1 MLHPKLRNTPIAL
14 SLLLA
19 LGFSSTV
26 SATVAKVPSNQSIQQ
41 AKDANNSAEVTRQIH
56 VVQNGSPVYFTGQHK
71 RNRFTHPTQSS
82 GFWANK
88 GEILRIEYQHQGEEI
103 DALPELWIVPIKKGK
118 EVSFGRQVV
127 KLQEGINEIEVA
139 NTGPL
144 YFAATNQP
152 GSSEITVNLLKGG
165 KPMPRFIL
173 GENTAEEWQQQLAQF
188 SDAPFAELVGKRM
201 ILTMPIK
208 NMRKQATD
216 PEGVLLLWDR
226 IVDLAEEQFG
236 LSAERAFPH
245 RATPFQYQFVSKPD
259 NTDGLMS
266 AMNYWLGTNG
276 SVIPEVITTELLQK
290 AWGPWHELGHHY
302 QMPAWTF
309 DGDTETTVNLTSL
322 YIQRALGETS
332 RLEAESRWDSVDAL
346 MKTSGYNYEDVD
358 EYIRFAMFWQLDLA
372 FGQDFYHRLGDRYRT
387 LTKAEQPKNNDE
399 KKQRFILETSRVA
412 GVNLESF
419 FQRWGLKSTQET
431 SAQLQTMNLPQLTK
445 PIWLNTDSNIAH
457 SYLLTQQN
465 ITGDVRVPDT
475 VNAGDMFSV
484 SVDVTNRERSEL
496 TYQWDIPAGVEV
508 ITDKG
513 SEITLRAPHNVLQ
526 NAMMLI
532 PVTVTDSNHMA
543 MRLASSTQLKTGGEN
558 ISAREA
564 YNELIKQRYQIEGEF
579 NFWDNTST
587 KNIPGTFYL
596 YDNPYT
602 KTRDYF
608 RLKTNSYSYFPTD
621 QTSDTYWE
629 YLESY
634 DGSQYLNGE
643 IIEVITPVKPIEKPA
658 QCSAP
663 SWEQKIYDVP
673 TTVSK
678 DGRTYTNKW
687 WVSAKTV
694 PGDAA
699 VTDTTGNGTGWSLAW
714 EDKGLCDTALKEEQ
728 QAVIDSKPVVPQQ
741 CSAPSWEQ
749 KVYEV
754 PTTISKDGRV
764 YSNKWWVS
772 AENKPG
778 DSAVTDTS
786 GNGTDWGKVWEDKGA
801 C

>member
-1 MLHPKLRNTPIAL
+1 MLHPKLRTTPIAL

-19 LGFSSTV
+19 LGFSSTL

-41 AKDANNSAEVTRQIH
+41 AKDANNSAEVTRQTH
-56 VVQNGSPVYFTGQHK
+56 VVQNGSPIYFNEQQK
-71 RNRFTHPTQSS
+71 RQFFTHPTQSS

-88 GEILRIEYQHQGEEI
+88 GEILHIEYQHQGEDI

-259 NTDGLMS
+259 NTGGYMS
-266 AMNYWLGTNG
+266 AGGYWLGTNG
-276 SVIPEVITTELLQK
+276 SGIPEVITTELLK
-290 AWGPWHELGHHY
+290 RSWGPWHELGHHY

-309 DGDTETTVNLTSL
+309 GDDIETTVNLTSL

-332 RLEAESRWDSVDAL
+332 RLEAESRWDSVAAL
-346 MKTSGYNYEDVD
+346 MKTSGHNYEDVD
-358 EYIRFAMFWQLDLA
+358 SFIRLAMFWQLDLA
-372 FGQDFYHRLGDRYRT
+372 FGQDFYSRLGDRYRT
-387 LTKAEQPKNNDE
+387 LTKVEQPKNSEE
-399 KKQRFILETSRVA
+399 KKQRFLLETSRVA

-419 FQRWGLKSTQET
+419 FQHWGLKPTQET
-431 SAQLQTMNLPQLTK
+431 SAQLHSMSLPQLTK

-457 SYLLTQQN
+457 SYLLTEQN
-465 ITGDVRVPDT
+465 ITGDVRLPDT
-475 VNAGDMFSV
+475 VNAGDIFSV
-484 SVDVTNRERSEL
+484 SVEVTNRNTSAL
-496 TYQWDIPAGVEV
+496 SYQWDIPAGVEV
-508 ITDKG
+508 IADKG
-513 SEITLRAPHNVLQ
+513 HEITLRAPHNARQ
-526 NAMMLI
+526 NAMLSI
-532 PVTVTDSNHMA
+532 PVTVTDNNSMA
-543 MRLASSTQLKTGGEN
+543 MRLASSTQLKTGGAN
-558 ISAREA
+558 ISPLVAH
-564 YNELIKQRYQIEGEF
+564 YELIKQRYKVEGEL
-579 NFWDNTST
+579 NLWNDASP
-587 KNIPGTFYL
+587 KGIPGTLYQ
-596 YDNPYT
+596 YDNNKT
-602 KTRDYF
+602 HTRDYF
-608 RLKTNSYSYFPTD
+608 RLKTKSYWYYPTN
-621 QTSDTYWE
+621 QASNHNWA

-634 DGSQYLNGE
+634 DGSQYLNGDV
-643 IIEVITPVKPIEKPA
+643 IEAVTPTKPVEKPA

-663 SWEQKIYDVP
+663 SWEQKVYEVP
-673 TTVSK
+673 TTISK
-678 DGRTYTNKW
+678 DGRVYSNKW
-687 WVSAKTV
+687 WVSAKMI
-694 PGDAA
+694 PGDTA
-699 VTDTTGNGTGWSLAW
+699 VTDMTGNGTDWNKAW
-714 EDKGLCDTALKEEQ
+714 EDKGLCDTVVKEELQ
-728 QAVIDSKPVVPQQ
+728 TVVEPKPVAPQQ

>member
-1 MLHPKLRNTPIAL
+1 MLHPKLRHTPIAL

-26 SATVAKVPSNQSIQQ
+26 SATVAKVPPNMSVQR
-41 AKDANNSAEVTRQIH
+41 AETANNSAELTRQIR
-56 VVQNGSPVYFTGQHK
+56 VVQNGSPAYFNGQQ
-71 RNRFTHPTQSS
+71 RRQFFTHPTQSS

-88 GEILRIEYQHQGEEI
+88 GEILHIEYQHQGEDI
-103 DALPELWIVPIKKGK
+103 DVLPELWIVPVTKGK
-118 EVSFGRQVV
+118 QDRFKRQVV

-144 YFAATNQP
+144 YFTATNQP

-165 KPMPRFIL
+165 RPMPRFIL
-173 GENTAEEWQQQLAQF
+173 GENTAEEWQQQLAQL

-216 PEGVLLLWDR
+216 PEGVLVLWDR

-236 LSAERAFPH
+236 LSADRAFPH

-259 NTDGLMS
+259 NTGGWMS

-276 SVIPEVITTELLQK
+276 EFIPEVITTELLQK

-309 DGDTETTVNLTSL
+309 GDDIETTVNLTSL
-322 YIQRALGETS
+322 YVQRALGETS
-332 RLEAESRWDSVDAL
+332 RLEAESRWDSIAVL
-346 MKTSGYNYEDVD
+346 MKTSGHNYEDVD
-358 EYIRFAMFWQLDLA
+358 SFIRLAMFWQLDLA
-372 FGQDFYHRLGDRYRT
+372 FGQDFYSRLGDRYRT
-387 LTKAEQPKNNDE
+387 LTKAEQPKNDDE
-399 KKQRFILETSRVA
+399 KKQRFILETSRVS
-412 GVNLESF
+412 GMNLEPF
-419 FQRWGLKSTQET
+419 FQHWGLKLTQET
-431 SAQLQTMNLPQLTK
+431 SAQLNAMNLPQLTK

-457 SYLLTQQN
+457 SYLLTEQN
-465 ITGDVRVPDT
+465 ITGDVRLPEM
-475 VNAGDMFSV
+475 VNAGDIFSV

-508 ITDKG
+508 IADKG
-513 SEITLRAPHNVLQ
+513 HEITLRAPRNVLQ
-526 NAMMLI
+526 NAMLPI
-532 PVTVTDSNHMA
+532 PVTVTDTNNIA
-543 MRLASSTQLKTGGEN
+543 MRLASSTQLKTEGKN
-558 ISAREA
+558 ISALEA
-564 YNELIKQRYQIEGEF
+564 YNALIKKRYQIEGEL
-579 NFWDNTST
+579 NVWNDASP
-587 KNIPGTFYL
+587 KGIPGTFYL
-596 YDNPYT
+596 SNSDYT
-602 KTRDYF
+602 YNRNYF
-608 RLKTNSYSYFPTD
+608 RLKTESYWYFPTD
-621 QTSDTYWE
+621 RTSNKNWE
-629 YLESY
+629 YLDSY
-634 DGSQYLNGE
+634 DGSQYLNGDV
-643 IIEVITPVKPIEKPA
+643 IEAVTPVEPVEKPA

-663 SWEQKIYDVP
+663 SWEQKIYAVP
-673 TTVSK
+673 TTISK
-678 DGRTYTNKW
+678 DGRVYTNKW
-687 WVSAKTV
+687 WVSATMV

-699 VTDTTGNGTGWSLAW
+699 ITDTTGNGTGWSLVW
-714 EDKGLCDTALKEEQ
+714 EDKGLCDTTVKEELQ
-728 QAVIDSKPVVPQQ
+728 TNVESKPVAPQQ

-754 PTTISKDGRV
+754 PTTVSKDGRV